1 MPLPF
6 ILGAAAL
13 GALGLYGAGKTVGA
27 ISDNMDAS
35 DKNETANDI
44 ITSATKTAENS
55 RENCKQHLETLGKEK
70 ITLLT
75 EAVAPFVKEF
85 RKIKKVNFAEAP
97 GIEELSNI
105 VIDENYLNKLEK
117 MSDLADTVASGSV
130 SAATAGAVSA
140 FGAYSAVGLIGSAS
154 TGTAISSLG
163 GAAATNATL
172 AWLGGGALAA
182 GGFGVAGGAAILG
195 GIVAAPAL
203 AIFGAI
209 LGSKASEN
217 LENAR
222 ANLAKAKEYRSQ
234 MKAVCASCDNI
245 SKVSDVFFKSMSELY
260 HPFYRETEKIK
271 VYMQN
276 FGYIYTCYPVNVQ
289 RDIAES
295 VSLLKLA
302 ASLLNTAILDQAGV
316 LTKESIH
323 LAEKIASNSDKA

>member
-172 AWLGGGALAA
+172 AWLGGGSLAA

-245 SKVSDVFFKSMSELY
+245 SKVTDVFFKSMSGLY
-260 HPFYRETEKIK
+260 HPFYRATEKIK
-271 VYMQN
+271 V
-276 FGYIYTCYPVNVQ
+276 
-289 RDIAES
+289 
-295 VSLLKLA
+295 
-302 ASLLNTAILDQAGV
+302 
-316 LTKESIH
+316 
-323 LAEKIASNSDKA
+323 

>member
-1 MPLPF
+1 M
-6 ILGAAAL
+6 
-13 GALGLYGAGKTVGA
+13 
-27 ISDNMDAS
+27 
-35 DKNETANDI
+35 
-44 ITSATKTAENS
+44 
-55 RENCKQHLETLGKEK
+55 GKEK

-140 FGAYSAVGLIGSAS
+140 FGAYSAVGLLGSAS

-172 AWLGGGALAA
+172 AWLGGGSLAA

-222 ANLAKAKEYRSQ
+222 ANLAKAKEKEANEIISII
-234 MKAVCASCDNI
+234 KINDEINKTIPSLFNTITFLLNI
-245 SKVSDVFFKSMSELY
+245 LDEDKEVKSNFAYDVVRGEGYVKKEYVFVSKVFKVFSF
-260 HPFYRETEKIK
+260 
-271 VYMQN
+271 
-276 FGYIYTCYPVNVQ
+276 
-289 RDIAES
+289 
-295 VSLLKLA
+295 
-302 ASLLNTAILDQAGV
+302 
-316 LTKESIH
+316 
-323 LAEKIASNSDKA
+323 